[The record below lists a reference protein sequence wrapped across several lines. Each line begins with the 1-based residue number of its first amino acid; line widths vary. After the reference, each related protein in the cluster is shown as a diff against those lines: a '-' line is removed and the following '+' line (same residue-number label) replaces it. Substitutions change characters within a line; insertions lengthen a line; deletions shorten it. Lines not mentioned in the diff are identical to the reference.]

1 MDVRTID
8 LHQTPASSCVSIAT
22 DLIGRVGEPGYA
34 EQLTESLS
42 QVIRFAH
49 LCVLS
54 FARRTPPRLL
64 GTGSTLSPACAEDTA
79 YVYLGG
85 YYNADPTGQIRTEK
99 IASSRRLYLQR
110 QRAEDIAN
118 PDYRASCYEKP
129 GIVDRLSLFQHVDPD
144 TWIAI
149 NLYRDASQGHFDGS
163 EYTHLVTVAPILTSS
178 ADKHRQLVA
187 KKTDTKCEGLREQ
200 SSGVRT
206 LQQRLAAFSP
216 TLSAREFEVCS
227 RILLGLSAKEIA
239 RQLGVAPT
247 TVAQHRKNAYAK
259 LAVHN
264 HKQLFA
270 RFAS

>member
-8 LHQTPASSCVSIAT
+8 LHEAPASSSVSIAT

-34 EQLTESLS
+34 EQLTDSLS

-54 FARRTPPRLL
+54 FSRRAPPRLL

-79 YVYLGG
+79 CVYLGG
-85 YYNADPTGQIRTEK
+85 HYNADPTGQLRNEK

-118 PDYRASCYEKP
+118 ADYRASCYEKP

-163 EYTHLVTVAPILTSS
+163 EYAHLMTMAPILTAS
-178 ADKHRQLVA
+178 ADKHRQLIA
-187 KKTDTKCEGLREQ
+187 KKTDTAYDGLRERPPASQ
-200 SSGVRT
+200 T
-206 LQQRLAAFSP
+206 LQQRLAASCP
-216 TLSAREFEVCS
+216 ILSAREFEVCS
-227 RILLGLSAKEIA
+227 WILLGLSAKEIA

-247 TVAQHRKNAYAK
+247 TVAEHRKNAYTK
-259 LAVHN
+259 LAIHN

-270 RFAS
+270 RFAT